1 MCGEKVDHLTAA
13 ERWQRY
19 PALPGNP
26 EGTGEYLLQVGNGS
40 LYLDALKQY
49 GGSIR
54 GGERSKG
61 LDGKCGLG
69 GKANTNPGNQNAT
82 FKGSKI
88 RATRTI
94 QKGRE
99 IFVPY
104 GKRYKLTKDEIGEE
118 RYGWGVVGRRFDR
131 DMG

>member
-1 MCGEKVDHLTAA
+1 MNGVNGEKVDRLTRA

-19 PALPGNP
+19 PARPGNP
-26 EGTGEYLLQVGNGS
+26 EGTGTYLLEVGNGAF
-40 LYLDALKQY
+40 YLDALKHN
-49 GGSIR
+49 
-54 GGERSKG
+54 GERGEGRCG
-61 LDGKCGLG
+61 LGRCGLG

-94 QKGRE
+94 QSGEE

-104 GKRYKLTKDEIGEE
+104 GKSYKLTQYEMGEE
-118 RYGWGVVGRRFDR
+118 RYGWGVVGRRFYR